1 MSDSNTQA
9 NVDAIIQELRS
20 GMDDAAPLS
29 ASVSGA
35 SERRKLQGGLRKAN
49 ASIDVLGRCGG
60 SLRGRLCLQL
70 ARLALPVVEQLNA
83 HHAAVVAV
91 LSQLCDKEGQAPRTE
106 EMADA
111 SVESRLAKL
120 EAEVASLKA
129 ERLP

>member
-1 MSDSNTQA
+1 MSDSNTQP
-9 NVDAIIQELRS
+9 NVDAIIQDLRS
-20 GMDDAAPLS
+20 GMDDVTPLS

-35 SERRKLQGGLRKAN
+35 SERRKLLGGVRKAN

-60 SLRGRLCLQL
+60 SLRGRLCLQV

-91 LSQLCDKEGQAPRTE
+91 LTQLCDKEPQAPSAETV
-106 EMADA
+106 ADD

-120 EAEVASLKA
+120 ETEVASLKA
-129 ERLP
+129 ERLS